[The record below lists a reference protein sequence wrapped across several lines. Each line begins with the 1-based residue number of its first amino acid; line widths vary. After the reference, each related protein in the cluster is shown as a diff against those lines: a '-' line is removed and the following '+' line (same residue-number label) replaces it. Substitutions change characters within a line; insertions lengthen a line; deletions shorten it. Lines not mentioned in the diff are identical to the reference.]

1 MDFYREV
8 PPSYSWQKWMKA
20 NKSKVSNLKY
30 FCSKKSTW
38 TKRPPS
44 PLGAIRAPV
53 AHPTATVSMNTALAA
68 ATVVG
73 DRCSRQ
79 HVTHR
84 SNQQVRAEEVF
95 SYPRIPQNPH
105 TLPTATTFEFS
116 WEKSMW
122 ENFSWR
128 DDRNKSSSRR
138 TAGGTEREADMM
150 LTLSLNHEKKCC
162 FQRSV

>member
-1 MDFYREV
+1 
-8 PPSYSWQKWMKA
+8 
-20 NKSKVSNLKY
+20 
-30 FCSKKSTW
+30 
-38 TKRPPS
+38 
-44 PLGAIRAPV
+44 
-53 AHPTATVSMNTALAA
+53 MNTALAA

-122 ENFSWR
+122 ETFSWR

-150 LTLSLNHEKKCC
+150 LTLSLNREKKVVFKEQYKNTVTKVQMTGYPSCPLPA
-162 FQRSV
+162 FGGLDPWEVLDDPKKSQKKQTKKTLSYF